1 MRFIMTCMVIVGL
14 CLLALPLIPAFNGIE
29 KQREAILASAATGS
43 NLAVPPPVQEDV
55 LPTSL
60 MASDMN
66 AESVADI
73 EPAAGADMTATP
85 DTFTGGF
92 TGKAPNAFS
101 EPVTAAPVETPDAQ
115 PAR

>member
-29 KQREAILASAATGS
+29 KEREAILANAATGA
-43 NLAVPPPVQEDV
+43 NLAVPPPVAQDSI
-55 LPTSL
+55 PDTL
-60 MASDMN
+60 MAADQDAN
-66 AESVADI
+66 AVSTI

-92 TGKAPNAFS
+92 TGKAPNALA
-101 EPVTAAPVETPDAQ
+101 EPMTAAPVETPATQSAQ
-115 PAR
+115 